1 MRLPLS
7 IMAFALAVPSAFAA
21 PPIDENYIKS
31 LASPGKR
38 VLVIEYYDGQ
48 GGVAERKGFASAE
61 PFTVVSPTELRANAE
76 TVVHLYGVE
85 PCEGEMV
92 NRAEDFSGTCEEFA
106 VQQLEI
112 MMRSA
117 SVLFCRAFMSELGAP
132 KQNATCYAWS
142 YFPPSLDAIDMIEE
156 QLVSLGALR
165 VAKGQD
171 GRPLRTDLDD
181 ATGISRST
189 GLGMQSDPRTRDQ

>member
-7 IMAFALAVPSAFAA
+7 IMASALAISAAFAA
-21 PPIDENYIKS
+21 PPIDENYVKS
-31 LASPGKR
+31 LASPGKK

-48 GGVAERKGFASAE
+48 GGVSERKGFASAE
-61 PFTVVSPTELRANAE
+61 PFGVVSPTELRANAD
-76 TVVHLYGVE
+76 TVVNLYGVE

-92 NRAEDFSGTCEEFA
+92 NRAEDFTGTCAEFA

-117 SVLFCRAFMSELGAP
+117 SVVFCRAFMTELGQP
-132 KQNATCYAWS
+132 KQNATCYTWS

-171 GRPLRTDLDD
+171 GKPLRTDLGE
-181 ATGISRST
+181 AEGISRNT